1 MVGCEHCGRR
11 FSGGDRLAVHHRSC
25 SAEKPAAA
33 VPGFAAKS
41 VASHAAGP
49 SVRPSSSGFGGG
61 SFMTS
66 LAGGKAESRAQAQP
80 PRLLMCY
87 ICGREFGSQSLG
99 IHEPQCLDK
108 WRAEQLLLPLGQR
121 ARHEPVRVKADG
133 GDGGVEAANDA
144 ARESLQANM
153 VGCEHCGR
161 RFSGGDRL
169 AVHHRSCSAEK
180 PAAAVPGFV
189 VSAYLGPV

>member
-1 MVGCEHCGRR
+1 M
-11 FSGGDRLAVHHRSC
+11 STKHR
-25 SAEKPAAA
+25 
-33 VPGFAAKS
+33 G
-41 VASHAAGP
+41 H
-49 SVRPSSSGFGGG
+49 
-61 SFMTS
+61 
-66 LAGGKAESRAQAQP
+66 P

-99 IHEPQCLDK
+99 IHEPQCLEK
-108 WRAEQLLLPLGQR
+108 WRAEQLLLPHGQR
-121 ARHEPVRVKADG
+121 AKHEPLRVRMDV
-133 GDGGVEAANDA
+133 GDGGVEAANEA

-153 VGCEHCGR
+153 VGCEFCGR

-189 VSAYLGPV
+189 ARPSASPAALSTRPGTSGFGGGSFMSSLAGGKAESRLQTQPPWMPLPAVILSKVEVQGNP